1 MLPVILDTDPGI
13 DDAMAIA
20 YACAHPELE
29 LLGLTTVFGNVP
41 VKLATRNAL
50 AVLENFAKGDIPVA
64 EGASQPLVQK
74 PFPHP
79 YFVHGDDGMGN
90 IDLADG
96 KALVIAQNA
105 AEFIVE
111 QSLAR
116 AGEISLVAVGPLTN
130 IAEALRLDPTLPQR
144 IKQLVVMGGTVD
156 EPGNVSPVAEANFLG
171 DPHAADEVFSADW
184 PATIV
189 GLDVTHK
196 VLLFDSELENLS
208 RNSKIYGDLLFR
220 SSRFY
225 VNFYSSSGAAR
236 GMHEPGCAMHDATA
250 MVYLLRPELFTTVSG
265 PVRVATDTVAAGQL
279 IMKRQQGNY
288 LLPYWNE
295 HAASNVC
302 MAVEAEAVKADFF
315 DTLVSPETP
324 DQS

>member
-1 MLPVILDTDPGI
+1 MLPMILDTDPGI

-29 LLGLTTVFGNVP
+29 LLGLTTVFGNVS
-41 VKLATRNAL
+41 VKQATRNAL
-50 AVLENFAKGDIPVA
+50 AVLENFEQGQIPVA
-64 EGASQPLVQK
+64 EGAAVPLVQK

-90 IDLADG
+90 IDLADA
-96 KALVIAQNA
+96 KAPASKLSA

-116 AGEISLVAVGPLTN
+116 PGEISLVAVGPLTN
-130 IAEALRLDPTLPQR
+130 IAEALRLDPELPSR

-171 DPHAADEVFSADW
+171 DPHAADEVFGADW
-184 PATIV
+184 PASIV

-196 VLLFDSELENLS
+196 VMLFDSELEHLS
-208 RNSKIYGDLLFR
+208 RHSKIYGDLLYR

-225 VNFYSSSGAAR
+225 VNFYSTSGAAQ
-236 GMHEPGCAMHDATA
+236 GMAEPGCAMHDATA
-250 MVYLLRPELFTTVSG
+250 MVYLLRPELFTTVAG
-265 PVRVATDTVAAGQL
+265 PVRVASDTTAAGQL
-279 IMKRQQGNY
+279 IIKRQEGNY
-288 LLPYWNE
+288 LLPYWDNYVT
-295 HAASNVC
+295 SSVC
-302 MAVEAEAVKADFF
+302 MGVEADAVKADFF
-315 DTLVSPETP
+315 DTLTP
-324 DQS
+324 G